1 MLDTCSPI
9 KEIKKNVGRGGT
21 SEYFMGL
28 GGNAVKVRKMVSFD
42 PDVFPS
48 NKGILFLYPKYHS
61 FSLSEILLGSKT
73 IHHFEDVDGQ

>member
-21 SEYFMGL
+21 REYFMGL
-28 GGNAVKVRKMVSFD
+28 GGNAVKARKMVSFD

-48 NKGILFLYPKYHS
+48 NKGILFFVP
-61 FSLSEILLGSKT
+61 
-73 IHHFEDVDGQ
+73 